1 MPPDVSATT
10 DGLSAPARW
19 LLLAVAGLCLLL
31 GIVGIFLPVMP
42 TVPFLIV
49 AAWAASRSSPRLHRW
64 LMTHP
69 HFGRQLRDWYE
80 HGVVPRR
87 AKWITGVM
95 MGCSS
100 ISMLFLA
107 PERWMPMVLGLI
119 ALMAMVLAWLWRRP
133 EQRPAELEAE

>member
-1 MPPDVSATT
+1 MQHDASATT

-19 LLLAVAGLCLLL
+19 LLMGLAGLCVVL
-31 GIVGIFLPVMP
+31 GIIGIFLPVMP
-42 TVPFLIV
+42 TVPFLVV

-69 HFGRQLRDWYE
+69 RFGRQLRDWYE

-100 ISMLFLA
+100 VSMLFFA
-107 PERWMPMVLGLI
+107 PARWMPMVLGLI
-119 ALMAMVLAWLWRRP
+119 AVMAVVLAWLWRRP
-133 EQRPAELEAE
+133 EQRPAEIRAE